1 MVTLLA
7 KLFIRDHENVTDSG
21 VRQAYGMLCGIVGI
35 FFNLIL
41 FTTKALAGFFSHSIA
56 ITADA
61 FNNLSDA
68 ASSIIT
74 LAGFKMAGQKPDSDH
89 PFGHG
94 RIEYISWLLVSILI
108 VLMGFELVKSSVSKI
123 FHPEVPDYSPVIIGI
138 LVFSILVKCYMAL
151 YNRSIGSRIGSVAM
165 KATAID
171 SLSDMIATT
180 VVLIGTIVSAASGI
194 IIDGY
199 CGVLVGMFIL
209 YSGFVA
215 AKDTI
220 SPLLGQ
226 PPEPELVQQINDIVL
241 SYDDVTGIHDL
252 IVHNYGPGRTLISLH
267 AEVPADGNI
276 LTLHDTIDTIEHELR
291 SKLNCNAVIHMD
303 PVSTNDPE
311 TLSLKAEV
319 KAYLDQIDPKL
330 SMHDFRIVKGLTHTN
345 LIFDIVVPYDYPVS
359 DQDVVDSVTKRIQM
373 NHPDFYAV
381 IDVDK
386 AVVQ

>member
-1 MVTLLA
+1 MISFLA
-7 KLFIRDHENVTDSG
+7 RFFCKPEGRTPSQLRT
-21 VRQAYGMLCGIVGI
+21 AYGILCGAVGI
-35 FFNLIL
+35 GLNLLLFAGKFF
-41 FTTKALAGFFSHSIA
+41 AGTLSGSIA

-74 LAGFKMAGQKPDSDH
+74 LVGFRMAGQKPDSDH

-94 RIEYISWLLVSILI
+94 RIEYISGLLVSILI

-123 FHPEVPDYSPVIIGI
+123 FHPEAPDYSPVIIGI
-138 LVFSILVKCYMAL
+138 LVFSIVVKCYMAL
-151 YNRSIGSRIGSVAM
+151 YNRRIGTRISSVAM

-171 SLSDMIATT
+171 SLSDVVATT

-241 SYDDVTGIHDL
+241 SYDNVIGIHDL

-276 LTLHDTIDTIEHELR
+276 ITLHDTIDTIEHELR
-291 SKLNCNAVIHMD
+291 RKLNCNAVIHMD
-303 PVSTNDPE
+303 PVSTSDPE

-319 KAYLDQIDPKL
+319 SGYLDQIDPKL
-330 SMHDFRIVKGLTHTN
+330 SMHDFRIVKGPTHTN
-345 LIFDIVVPYDYPVS
+345 VIFDIVIPYDYPVS
-359 DQDVVDSVTKRIQM
+359 DQEVMDSITKRIQTS
-373 NHPDFYAV
+373 HPDFFTV
-381 IDVDK
+381 IEVDK

>member
-7 KLFIRDHENVTDSG
+7 KLFIRDHENVTDPG
-21 VRQAYGMLCGIVGI
+21 VRQAYGILCGIVGI
-35 FFNLIL
+35 CFNLIL

-94 RIEYISWLLVSILI
+94 RIEYISGLLVSILI

-180 VVLIGTIVSAASGI
+180 VVLIGTIVRRLGHHYRRLLWCAGGYVHPVLRICRSQRHDQSPAWAAPR
-194 IIDGY
+194 
-199 CGVLVGMFIL
+199 
-209 YSGFVA
+209 A
-215 AKDTI
+215 
-220 SPLLGQ
+220 
-226 PPEPELVQQINDIVL
+226 
-241 SYDDVTGIHDL
+241 
-252 IVHNYGPGRTLISLH
+252 
-267 AEVPADGNI
+267 
-276 LTLHDTIDTIEHELR
+276 
-291 SKLNCNAVIHMD
+291 
-303 PVSTNDPE
+303 
-311 TLSLKAEV
+311 
-319 KAYLDQIDPKL
+319 
-330 SMHDFRIVKGLTHTN
+330 
-345 LIFDIVVPYDYPVS
+345 
-359 DQDVVDSVTKRIQM
+359 
-373 NHPDFYAV
+373 
-381 IDVDK
+381 
-386 AVVQ
+386 

>member
-1 MVTLLA
+1 MIELLSHWLIRNRENTGDPA
-7 KLFIRDHENVTDSG
+7 VRLAYGRLCGLVGIGLNLLLFGGKLFAGTVSG
-21 VRQAYGMLCGIVGI
+21 SVAV
-35 FFNLIL
+35 
-41 FTTKALAGFFSHSIA
+41 
-56 ITADA
+56 TADA

-94 RIEYISWLLVSILI
+94 RIEYISGLLVSILI

-276 LTLHDTIDTIEHELR
+276 ITLHDTIDTIEHELR
-291 SKLNCNAVIHMD
+291 RKLNCNAVIHMD
-303 PVSTNDPE
+303 PVSTSDPE

-319 KAYLDQIDPKL
+319 SGYLDQIDPKL
-330 SMHDFRIVKGLTHTN
+330 SMHDFRIVKGPTHTN
-345 LIFDIVVPYDYPVS
+345 VIFDIVIPYDYPVS
-359 DQDVVDSVTKRIQM
+359 DQEVMDSITKRIQT
-373 NHPDFYAV
+373 NHPDFFTV
-381 IDVDK
+381 IEADK